1 MPLASTVSVA
11 SIQLPP
17 DAIDHAYTEA
27 RKEGLFAGLT
37 SALASAHI
45 GSKFMGLRRYPT
57 IACGVITGLAAGY
70 LFTEAFKETHIRLLK
85 QEATKAASNPEQ
97 GASTPISDKP

>member
-1 MPLASTVSVA
+1 MPSTVSVA

-17 DAIDHAYTEA
+17 DAIDRAYTA
-27 RKEGLFAGLT
+27 RAKSVSFAT
-37 SALASAHI
+37 SNLIFYAAHI
-45 GSKFMGLRRYPT
+45 GSKSMGLRRYPT

>member
-1 MPLASTVSVA
+1 MPSTVSVA

-17 DAIDHAYTEA
+17 DAIDRAYTEA
-27 RKEGLFAGLT
+27 RKE
-37 SALASAHI
+37 AHI
-45 GSKFMGLRRYPT
+45 GSKSMGLRRYPT